1 MKEIE
6 KVTLDGVT
14 YKVEDLT
21 IKVKELFN
29 FVIKLQED
37 LQEKAF
43 ELKKTENARKESM
56 AELKAAIAEDKIP
69 EYKEDE

>member
-21 IKVKELFN
+21 VKVKEFDLN
-29 FVIKLQED
+29 TNYLVLQ
-37 LQEKAF
+37 F
-43 ELKKTENARKESM
+43 FF
-56 AELKAAIAEDKIP
+56 
-69 EYKEDE
+69 

>member
-1 MKEIE
+1 MSEIE
-6 KVTLDGVT
+6 KVTLHGVT

-21 IKVKELFN
+21 VKVKELFN
-29 FVIKLQED
+29 FVVKLQED

-56 AELKAAIAEDKIP
+56 AELKTAIAEDEIP

>member
-29 FVIKLQED
+29 FVVKLQED

-43 ELKKTENARKESM
+43 ELKKTENA
-56 AELKAAIAEDKIP
+56 
-69 EYKEDE
+69 